1 MIVLAKK
8 KMVIKTNNCV
18 FEFDENSD
26 TSVEDFYVD
35 RLLEVLNEK
44 YPEANFVRKT
54 KDKEEG

>member
-1 MIVLAKK
+1 ME
-8 KMVIKTNNCV
+8 IKTDNCV

-35 RLLEVLNEK
+35 RLLEVLNKK

-54 KDKEEG
+54 KDKENK